1 MYYRQTIFALA
12 QGFDMP
18 ASQDRLLKSTTVAIK
33 GMFVLICAFIAITL
47 IVLPALILVPE
58 GAGIIGAFKH
68 VNREF
73 VISGM
78 EVSLAEGVAIAV
90 LLLLILRRL
99 RRIIDSAIISDPF
112 VPANALLLRQIGWLV
127 LGISCAQII
136 FDLAIRLLLAGSGIY
151 PGFNLSNIPWL
162 GFFATL
168 LIFVL
173 ARVFQRGS
181 DMRADLEGTV

>member
-1 MYYRQTIFALA
+1 
-12 QGFDMP
+12 MP

-33 GMFVLICAFIAITL
+33 GIFVLISAFIAIAL

-58 GAGIIGAFKH
+58 GAGIIGAYKH
-68 VNREF
+68 VNRE
-73 VISGM
+73 VVVSLT
-78 EVSLAEGVAIAV
+78 EVSLAEGVVFAV

-99 RRIIDSAIISDPF
+99 RRIVDSAIISDPF

-127 LGISCAQII
+127 LAINSAQII
-136 FDLAIRLLLAGSGIY
+136 FNLAKRLVLAGSEIQ
-151 PGFNLSNIPWL
+151 PGFNPLNIPWL

>member
-1 MYYRQTIFALA
+1 
-12 QGFDMP
+12 MP

-33 GMFVLICAFIAITL
+33 GIFVLICAFIAIAL
-47 IVLPALILVPE
+47 VVLPALILVPE
-58 GAGIIGAFKH
+58 GAGIIGAYKY
-68 VNREF
+68 VNRGV
-73 VISGM
+73 VISAT
-78 EVSLAEGVAIAV
+78 EVSLAESVVFAV

-99 RRIIDSAIISDPF
+99 RRIVDSAIISDPF

-127 LGISCAQII
+127 LAINSAQII
-136 FDLAIRLLLAGSGIY
+136 FNLAKRLVLAGSEIL
-151 PGFNLSNIPWL
+151 PGFNPSNIPWL